1 MRMPSC
7 HPPRDTIESVQLSLH
22 ADYALRVLL
31 YLGAHPGEKVSTQ
44 QISAAYGIS
53 KHHLVRVVQ
62 TLGDHGYLQVT
73 PGRSGGV
80 SLARAPGDIKL
91 GEVVR
96 KAEPNLRLVECFD
109 KATNTC
115 PIVSACGLKA
125 YLKDA
130 LNAFLTE
137 LDKHTLADL
146 LASNRPAKLQA
157 LYQLGPIEP
166 ASVLTSAHGEAEP
179 DVDDPHDFARRR

>member
-1 MRMPSC
+1 M
-7 HPPRDTIESVQLSLH
+7 QLSLH
-22 ADYALRVLL
+22 ADYALRVLIH
-31 YLGAHPGEKVSTQ
+31 LGAHPGEKISTQ

-62 TLGDHGYLQVT
+62 TLGEHGYLQVM

-80 SLARAPGDIKL
+80 SLARLPSEIRL

-96 KAEPNLRLVECFD
+96 NAEPNLRLVECFD

-125 YLKDA
+125 YLHAA
-130 LNAFLTE
+130 LNAFLAE
-137 LDKHTLADL
+137 LDRHTLADL
-146 LASNRPAKLQA
+146 LAENRPGQLQA
-157 LYQLGPIEP
+157 LYQLGPIN
-166 ASVLTSAHGEAEP
+166 AVAQKKSG
-179 DVDDPHDFARRR
+179 